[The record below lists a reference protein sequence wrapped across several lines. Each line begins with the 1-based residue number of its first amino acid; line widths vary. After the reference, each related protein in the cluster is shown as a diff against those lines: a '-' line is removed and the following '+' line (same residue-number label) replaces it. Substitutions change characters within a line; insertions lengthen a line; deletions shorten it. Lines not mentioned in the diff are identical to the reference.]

1 MVPDISRGSKTYG
14 LLAYLFGPGKHD
26 EHVDPHIV
34 ASWDGFAPD
43 PGRDPAATLSQLE
56 AALDLRVNQLGD
68 RRPKRHVWHCPVSAD
83 PGDRLLTDEEWA
95 EVARRVV
102 AAAGIAEPGDP
113 DGCRWIAVRHDPR
126 HIHIMA
132 TIVRGDLRQ
141 ARLNKDAERA
151 QAECRQIEKD
161 FGLKELNQGDG
172 TAAKRPTSAEGHKAQ
187 RLGRGEPVRLQLRD
201 AVRRAVA
208 GAADEDEF
216 LDRLKTAGLLVS
228 LKIAPSGDV
237 LGYSVAHPDDRN
249 AQGQPVFFGG
259 SRLAPDLSLP
269 RIRKRLGTGPLQAV
283 DNAQPAGAAT
293 GQARVPGS
301 RAAQARRG
309 AADAVESAA
318 RAIDEGDDGQVA
330 AQLAGA
336 IEVIDVIAIRAPA
349 DTRAQLLAAARAFER
364 ASRSHVR
371 AERADNRA
379 LRYAARQMLS
389 NGYATNRGEDGGA
402 TAMLL
407 SALVLLAIA
416 AARWHSGRGHAQQAA
431 AAAAA
436 ARELRAAYG
445 TVAARPMAAM
455 AQGGRRLPPEVR
467 ERQAEIIRT
476 RLAETEG
483 APREREGWDAL
494 AATLAEAEAAGHDPA
509 ALLDEA
515 KSWRELDSAD
525 SVTAVMVWRVRR
537 IAGLSA
543 VPAPAPA
550 PAAVQR
556 GSGPRTGQ
564 AAAAAPAPRRRPTR

>member
-43 PGRDPAATLSQLE
+43 PGRDPNASLSQLE
-56 AALDLRVNQLGD
+56 AALDLRVNQLGE

-102 AAAGIAEPGDP
+102 AAAGIATEGDP

-141 ARLNKDAERA
+141 ARLNGDAARA

-172 TAAKRPTSAEGHKAQ
+172 TAAKRPTSAEGHKAE

-208 GAADEDEF
+208 GAADEHEF

-228 LKIAPSGDV
+228 LKTGPSGDV

-249 AQGQPVFFGG
+249 AEGQPVFFGG

-269 RIRKRLGTGPLQAV
+269 RIRKRLGAGPVDAV
-283 DNAQPAGAAT
+283 DAVQPASTAT

-309 AADAVESAA
+309 AADAVEAAA
-318 RAIDEGDDGQVA
+318 RTIDEGDDGQVA
-330 AQLAGA
+330 AQLLGA
-336 IEVIDVIAIRAPA
+336 IEVMDAIAIRAPA

-364 ASRSHVR
+364 ASRSHIR

-389 NGYATNRGEDGGA
+389 GGYATNRGEDGGA
-402 TAMLL
+402 TALLL
-407 SALVLLAIA
+407 STLVLLAVA

-431 AAAAA
+431 AATAA
-436 ARELRAAYG
+436 ARELRAAYR

-455 AQGGRRLPPEVR
+455 AQNGRTLPPPVR

-476 RLAETEG
+476 RLTETEG
-483 APREREGWDAL
+483 VSQEKEGWDAL

-509 ALLDEA
+509 ALLEEA

-537 IAGLSA
+537 IAELSA
-543 VPAPAPA
+543 APE
-550 PAAVQR
+550 PAAAKR
-556 GSGPRTGQ
+556 GSSPRAGQ
-564 AAAAAPAPRRRPTR
+564 AAAAAPEPQRRPRR

>member
-1 MVPDISRGSKTYG
+1 MVPDVSRGSKTYG
-14 LLAYLFGPGKHD
+14 LLAYLYGPGKHD
-26 EHVDPHIV
+26 EHTDPHIV

-43 PGRDPAATLSQLE
+43 PGRDPNATLSQLE

-83 PGDRLLTDEEWA
+83 PDDRLLSDEEWA

-141 ARLNKDAERA
+141 ARLNDDAKRA
-151 QAECRQIEKD
+151 QTECRQIERD
-161 FGLKELNQGDG
+161 FGLKELNPGDG

-187 RLGRGEPVRLQLRD
+187 RLGRDEPVRLQLRD
-201 AVRRAVA
+201 AARRALA
-208 GAADEDEF
+208 GAADEAEF
-216 LDRLKTAGLLVS
+216 LDRLKTAGLLVH

-249 AQGQPVFFGG
+249 AEGEPIYFGG

-269 RIRKRLGTGPLQAV
+269 RIRKRLGAGPV
-283 DNAQPAGAAT
+283 DAADTAQPDGAAT
-293 GQARVPGS
+293 GKARTPGS

-309 AADAVESAA
+309 AAGAVEAAA
-318 RAIDEGDDGQVA
+318 RTIDEGDDEQVA

-371 AERADNRA
+371 AERADNRS

-389 NGYATNRGEDGGA
+389 SGYATNRGEDGGA

-431 AAAAA
+431 AADAA
-436 ARELRAAYG
+436 ARELRAAYR
-445 TVAARPMAAM
+445 TVSARPMAAM
-455 AQGGRRLPPEVR
+455 ATGGRALPPAIR
-467 ERQAEIIRT
+467 ERQAAVIRD
-476 RLAETEG
+476 RLSVAEG
-483 APREREGWDAL
+483 APQEKEGWDAL

-509 ALLDEA
+509 ALLEEA
-515 KSWRELDSAD
+515 KTWRELDTAD

-543 VPAPAPA
+543 APSTEPVRPGTPTRAGR
-550 PAAVQR
+550 PAA
-556 GSGPRTGQ
+556 P
-564 AAAAAPAPRRRPTR
+564 APAPRRRPAR